1 MQEVLYRKWRPKNL
15 DQVVGQEHMVKTLEY
30 AIEQNRLS
38 HAYLFCGPR
47 GTGKTSTARILAK
60 SINCKTPINTQPC
73 DTCATCISFNKS
85 DTLDLIEI
93 DAASNRGIEDIRNIK
108 EKIYILPTQ
117 GKFKIYIID
126 EAHML
131 TDPAFNALLKT
142 LEEPPE
148 HVIFILATTES
159 HKLPLTIISRC
170 QRFDF
175 KRISMEIM
183 ITKLNQLCASENVTV
198 SNEALQL
205 ISRKASGS
213 LRDAENILEQAIISY
228 GNSISETQI
237 SSFLELNTN
246 NSEIDLITNLI
257 TKPIAEGLKI
267 IINFSDSGGNIK
279 QFNSQIVDVL
289 RAVTLV
295 KAGVNIS
302 SQGYSEEIQKQ
313 ISKLSNLSTLES
325 LSKIT
330 KIFSEPLLH
339 TNEATSLNLELA
351 FIQSHT
357 LINQNSSPLKIPSP
371 VQKSNENPQ
380 NSIPTKNTPQKNHAT
395 NQPTVIQTNEN
406 PQNSIPTK
414 NTPQK
419 NHATNQPTVIQTNEN
434 PQNSIPTE
442 NWKTILSK
450 LRKKGSR
457 FDLSAL
463 LRATTERKVENDQIT
478 LTYSHTSH
486 LERMITELEHIDTK
500 KIFETTFSQVLG
512 KEFKIIHI
520 TNDQANK
527 NNNRQLQSPVVKA
540 AMAKGAQIL
549 DTKEVT
555 NE

>member
-339 TNEATSLNLELA
+339 TNETTSLNLELA

-357 LINQNSSPLKIPSP
+357 LINQNSSPLKIPSHL
-371 VQKSNENPQ
+371 QKSNENPQ
-380 NSIPTKNTPQKNHAT
+380 NSMPAKNTPQKNHTT

-406 PQNSIPTK
+406 PQNSIPTE

-419 NHATNQPTVIQTNEN
+419 NHTTNQPTVIQTNEN

-463 LRATTERKVENDQIT
+463 LRSTTERKVENDQIT
-478 LTYSHTSH
+478 LTYSHISH

-500 KIFETTFSQVLG
+500 KIFENTFSQVLG

-520 TNDQANK
+520 TNDQVNK
-527 NNNRQLQSPVVKA
+527 NNNRQLQSPLVKA

>member
-15 DQVVGQEHMVKTLEY
+15 NQVVGQEHIVKTLEY
-30 AIEQNRLS
+30 AIEQNRIS

-60 SINCKTPINTQPC
+60 SINCKIPINNQPC

-85 DTLDLIEI
+85 DTFDLIEI

-117 GKFKIYIID
+117 SKFKIYIID

-142 LEEPPE
+142 LEEPPK

-175 KRISMEIM
+175 KRISIEIM
-183 ITKLNQLCASENVTV
+183 ISKLNQLCESEKITV

-246 NSEIDLITNLI
+246 NSEIDLIIDLI
-257 TKPIAEGLKI
+257 TEPISEGLKI

-279 QFNSQIVDVL
+279 QFNSQIVEIL
-289 RAVTLV
+289 RTVTLV
-295 KAGVNIS
+295 KAGIS
-302 SQGYSEEIQKQ
+302 TASQGYSEEIQKQ
-313 ISKLSNLSTLES
+313 ISKLADLSTLES

-339 TNEATSLNLELA
+339 TNETTSLNLELA

-371 VQKSNENPQ
+371 NHKSNK
-380 NSIPTKNTPQKNHAT
+380 NSQTLIP
-395 NQPTVIQTNEN
+395 
-406 PQNSIPTK
+406 
-414 NTPQK
+414 
-419 NHATNQPTVIQTNEN
+419 
-434 PQNSIPTE
+434 SIPTE
-442 NWKTILSK
+442 NWQTILSK

-486 LERMITELEHIDTK
+486 LERMITELEQVNTK
-500 KIFETTFSQVLG
+500 KIFDSTFSQVLG

-527 NNNRQLQSPVVKA
+527 NNNRQLQSPIVKA

-549 DTKEVT
+549 DTKEIS

>member
-1 MQEVLYRKWRPKNL
+1 
-15 DQVVGQEHMVKTLEY
+15 
-30 AIEQNRLS
+30 
-38 HAYLFCGPR
+38 
-47 GTGKTSTARILAK
+47 
-60 SINCKTPINTQPC
+60 
-73 DTCATCISFNKS
+73 
-85 DTLDLIEI
+85 
-93 DAASNRGIEDIRNIK
+93 
-108 EKIYILPTQ
+108 
-117 GKFKIYIID
+117 
-126 EAHML
+126 ML

-339 TNEATSLNLELA
+339 TNETTSLNLELA

-380 NSIPTKNTPQKNHAT
+380 NSIPTKNTPPINT
-395 NQPTVIQTNEN
+395 N
-406 PQNSIPTK
+406 
-414 NTPQK
+414 
-419 NHATNQPTVIQTNEN
+419 
-434 PQNSIPTE
+434 
-442 NWKTILSK
+442 
-450 LRKKGSR
+450 
-457 FDLSAL
+457 
-463 LRATTERKVENDQIT
+463 
-478 LTYSHTSH
+478 
-486 LERMITELEHIDTK
+486 
-500 KIFETTFSQVLG
+500 
-512 KEFKIIHI
+512 
-520 TNDQANK
+520 
-527 NNNRQLQSPVVKA
+527 
-540 AMAKGAQIL
+540 
-549 DTKEVT
+549 
-555 NE
+555 

>member
-313 ISKLSNLSTLES
+313 ISK
-325 LSKIT
+325 
-330 KIFSEPLLH
+330 
-339 TNEATSLNLELA
+339 
-351 FIQSHT
+351 
-357 LINQNSSPLKIPSP
+357 
-371 VQKSNENPQ
+371 
-380 NSIPTKNTPQKNHAT
+380 
-395 NQPTVIQTNEN
+395 
-406 PQNSIPTK
+406 
-414 NTPQK
+414 
-419 NHATNQPTVIQTNEN
+419 
-434 PQNSIPTE
+434 
-442 NWKTILSK
+442 
-450 LRKKGSR
+450 
-457 FDLSAL
+457 
-463 LRATTERKVENDQIT
+463 
-478 LTYSHTSH
+478 
-486 LERMITELEHIDTK
+486 
-500 KIFETTFSQVLG
+500 
-512 KEFKIIHI
+512 
-520 TNDQANK
+520 
-527 NNNRQLQSPVVKA
+527 
-540 AMAKGAQIL
+540 
-549 DTKEVT
+549 
-555 NE
+555 

>member
-1 MQEVLYRKWRPKNL
+1 MQEVLYRKWRPKTL
-15 DQVVGQEHMVKTLEY
+15 KQVVGQEHIVQTLEY

-60 SINCKTPINTQPC
+60 TINCKSLINNQPD
-73 DTCATCISFNKS
+73 DTCEICVSFNKS

-93 DAASNRGIEDIRNIK
+93 DAASHRGIDDIRNIK
-108 EKIYILPTQ
+108 EKIYFLPTQ
-117 GKFKIYIID
+117 SKFKIYIID

-142 LEEPPE
+142 LEEPPK

-175 KRISMEIM
+175 KRISMETM
-183 ITKLNQLCASENVTV
+183 ITKLNQLCSSENVTI
-198 SNEALQL
+198 SNKTLQL

-213 LRDAENILEQAIISY
+213 LRDAENLLEQAIISY
-228 GNSISETQI
+228 GNSISEAQI

-246 NSEIDLITNLI
+246 NSEVDLITSLI

-279 QFNSQIVDVL
+279 QFNSQIVEFL
-289 RAVTLV
+289 RAITLI

-302 SQGYSEEIQKQ
+302 LGYDEEIQKQ
-313 ISKLSNLSTLES
+313 SEKLAKLSTLES
-325 LSKIT
+325 FSKIT

-339 TNEATSLNLELA
+339 NNETTSLNLELA

-357 LINQNSSPLKIPSP
+357 LINENYNQRKIQPQNEKAKTNPSQGPNSKENTQNS
-371 VQKSNENPQ
+371 VQL
-380 NSIPTKNTPQKNHAT
+380 NSLPTKNTPEKAKT
-395 NQPTVIQTNEN
+395 NPSQGPNSKEN
-406 PQNSIPTK
+406 TQNSTS
-414 NTPQK
+414 
-419 NHATNQPTVIQTNEN
+419 
-434 PQNSIPTE
+434 SIIDLDS
-442 NWKTILSK
+442 WKIVLLK

-463 LRATTERKVENDQIT
+463 LRATTERKIEKNQIT

-486 LERMITELEHIDTK
+486 LERMITELENKETK
-500 KIFETTFSQVLG
+500 KIFISTFSQVLG
-512 KEFKIIHI
+512 QEYEIIHI
-520 TNDQANK
+520 TDDQINK
-527 NNNRQLQSPVVKA
+527 NNNSQLRSPLVKA
-540 AMAKGAQIL
+540 AIAKGAQIL
-549 DTKEVT
+549 DAKAI
-555 NE
+555 N

>member
-339 TNEATSLNLELA
+339 TNETTSLNLELA

-371 VQKSNENPQ
+371 VQKS
-380 NSIPTKNTPQKNHAT
+380 
-395 NQPTVIQTNEN
+395 NEN

-500 KIFETTFSQVLG
+500 KIFENTFSQVLG

-527 NNNRQLQSPVVKA
+527 NNSRQLQSPVVKA

>member
-15 DQVVGQEHMVKTLEY
+15 NQVVGQEHIVKTLEY
-30 AIEQNRLS
+30 AIEQNRIS

-60 SINCKTPINTQPC
+60 SINCKIPINNQPC

-85 DTLDLIEI
+85 DTFDLIEI

-117 GKFKIYIID
+117 SKFKIYIID

-142 LEEPPE
+142 LEEPPK

-175 KRISMEIM
+175 KRISIEIM
-183 ITKLNQLCASENVTV
+183 ISKLNQLCESEKITV

-246 NSEIDLITNLI
+246 NSEIDLIIDLI
-257 TKPIAEGLKI
+257 TEPISEGLKI

-279 QFNSQIVDVL
+279 QFNSQIVEIL
-289 RAVTLV
+289 RTVTLV
-295 KAGVNIS
+295 KAGIS
-302 SQGYSEEIQKQ
+302 TASQGYSEEIQKQ
-313 ISKLSNLSTLES
+313 ISKLADLSTLES

-339 TNEATSLNLELA
+339 TNETTSLNLELA

-371 VQKSNENPQ
+371 NHKSNKNSQTLIP
-380 NSIPTKNTPQKNHAT
+380 SIPTENTAEKNPTPDQPSVIPPNKNS
-395 NQPTVIQTNEN
+395 QTL
-406 PQNSIPTK
+406 IP
-414 NTPQK
+414 
-419 NHATNQPTVIQTNEN
+419 
-434 PQNSIPTE
+434 SIPTE
-442 NWKTILSK
+442 NWQTILSK

-486 LERMITELEHIDTK
+486 LERMITELEQVNTK
-500 KIFETTFSQVLG
+500 KIFDSTFSQVLG

-527 NNNRQLQSPVVKA
+527 NNNRQLQSPIVKA

-549 DTKEVT
+549 DTKEIS